1 MSKDSQ
7 SKNFRNSPASWRNT
21 QSQVQQNGHS
31 SIPGMP
37 PFNEQYQIGHRDTE
51 ELPVYPSNGIQPLRA
66 PAPRRMYTPDTPT
79 SSVPLTPFPIAPEAT
94 GAWAKPA
101 IVDPRRQQQVKYYAD
116 WLAKQAKYDV
126 LHDNSQEINDYIQ
139 EATRIVK
146 VGDKEVAMFAPFRAK
161 LSALQ
166 TFTTRQVVALFVIG
180 LLWII
185 GLLVFRLEML
195 TVVIAAITVLYTF
208 NLFPRASLALRT
220 FHNSPD

>member
-7 SKNFRNSPASWRNT
+7 SKNFKKPPASWRNT

-79 SSVPLTPFPIAPEAT
+79 SSVPLIPFPIAPET
-94 GAWAKPA
+94 PGAWAKPA

-139 EATRIVK
+139 EATKIVK
-146 VGDKEVAMFAPFRAK
+146 VGDKEAAMFAPFRAK

-166 TFTTRQVVALFVIG
+166 TFPTRQLVALCAIRPPCIIS
-180 LLWII
+180 LLSCP
-185 GLLVFRLEML
+185 LRML
-195 TVVIAAITVLYTF
+195 TVL
-208 NLFPRASLALRT
+208 LQS
-220 FHNSPD
+220 